1 VARTERKL
9 MDWLRRAGGG
19 TNRRPLLKRDIEDAQ
34 RNTLSAHEAARWI
47 GVSYTT
53 YKKYAKLYG
62 LHEQHLNPGGK
73 GIPKPHVEGK
83 RFPLSDILEGK
94 HPSYNVHKL
103 KERLIKTAYLD
114 EQCSQ
119 CGFDERRIL
128 DYKKPLMLVFKDG
141 NSTNHKLDNM
151 YLLCFNCAFLT
162 VGNLNNINPYKIKR
176 LSEVKDETALK
187 GDDTVMGLSDDE
199 LNEVIAEAREELN
212 VDSEGD
218 KTKTS

>member
-1 VARTERKL
+1 
-9 MDWLRRAGGG
+9 MQWLRKAGGG
-19 TNRRPLLKRDIEDAQ
+19 TNRRPLLKRDIEEAQ
-34 RNTLSAHEAARWI
+34 RHSLSAHEAARWL

-53 YKKYAKLYG
+53 YKKYARLYD

-83 RFPLSDILEGK
+83 RFPLADILGGK
-94 HPSYNVHKL
+94 HPSYDVHKL
-103 KERLIKTAYLD
+103 KERLIKTGYLD
-114 EQCSQ
+114 EQCSL

-141 NSTNHKLDNM
+141 NPTHHQLDNL

-176 LSEVKDETALK
+176 LSEVKNEIALK
-187 GDDTVMGLSDDE
+187 GDDEVVGLT
-199 LNEVIAEAREELN
+199 NEEIGDIITEAREELN
-212 VDSEGD
+212 ADSEGD
-218 KTKTS
+218 